1 MDAMQQL
8 SAAELIGQT
17 YGFAVGTA
25 LAALLLVL
33 VWRSG
38 GTDRRPRF
46 LFAACILIA
55 NGSGL
60 AKNVALELGVPLQS
74 SAVWQIKS
82 IGFIAAAMLP
92 LSIVI
97 IWRNNAVSRV
107 RRRIGD
113 VLVVYAGL
121 TGLLIGPGL
130 ALGGWTLANQDFA
143 GNLTIYNGLLVI
155 VLGAIFLLPGTS
167 RCPL

>member
-38 GTDRRPRF
+38 GTDRSPRF

-60 AKNVALELGVPLQS
+60 AKNVALESGIPLQS
-74 SAVWQIKS
+74 PAVWQIKS

-92 LSIVI
+92 LSLVI
-97 IWRNNAVSRV
+97 IWRDNAVSRF
-107 RRRIGD
+107 RRRLGSA
-113 VLVVYAGL
+113 LVVYAGL
-121 TGLLIGPGL
+121 SGLVIGAVLSLGRWSL
-130 ALGGWTLANQDFA
+130 AEQDFA

-155 VLGAIFLLPGTS
+155 VLGAIFLLPGT
-167 RCPL
+167 L